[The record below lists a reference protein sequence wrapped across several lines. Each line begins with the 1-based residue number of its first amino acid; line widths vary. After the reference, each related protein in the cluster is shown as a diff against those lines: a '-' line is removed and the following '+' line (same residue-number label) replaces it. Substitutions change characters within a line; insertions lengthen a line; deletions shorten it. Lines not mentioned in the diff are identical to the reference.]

1 MVAQIDFLGASQ
13 AILGALERR
22 REREEAERIFT
33 ALSGKQETR
42 LPQEQG
48 VFSRVLGGENPFAPG
63 PRGRDSQP
71 LPSLSPISKGKT
83 PVDPTEAEAYIR
95 QSAAKRGI
103 DPDTA
108 VRVAR
113 SEGLSAYVGDEG
125 SSFGPFQLHY
135 GGVASGANAV
145 GGLGDEFTKVTGLH
159 ARDPST
165 WKQQVDFSLDQAAKG
180 GWGPWH
186 GAQRVGIADRQGIG
200 GAVAMAGA
208 PSQIPPVGTGAAQT
222 PAGQAMPQYS
232 MDVIMRALMNPR
244 TQALGQALLS
254 SQLRSGSMQIIDVP
268 VNNEDGSFRGTQK
281 AFVDPRTGRVAPFGG
296 VDTSGAPKAPA
307 LPSAVQE
314 FEYAQKH
321 PDFVEYQK
329 RKVAATGLEA
339 DVAERRRIGEGVG
352 LQGDELRT
360 YELTGKLPAA
370 YEKQTESQA
379 TSAIY
384 ADRMKEADKVISNP
398 AFTAAG
404 TSLMQQGL
412 GGIPGIGN
420 LLISE
425 NRQLLDQAKRDFV
438 NAVLR
443 KESGAVI
450 SQSEFENASKQYFP
464 QPGDSQRTIAQ
475 KEQNRA
481 TAIRGISNAAGP
493 AYKRREGE
501 AAPLPAPAPEPPP
514 SGARLGSVKIPPAAA
529 QELRAKP
536 ETRAQFDEIFGAGA
550 ADQVLGPLR

>member
-33 ALSGKQETR
+33 ALSGRQGT
-42 LPQEQG
+42 LAPQERG
-48 VFSRVLGGENPFAPG
+48 LFSRVLGGEDPFAPEA
-63 PRGRDSQP
+63 RGRDSQT
-71 LPSLSPISKGKT
+71 LPSLSPISKSKT

-113 SEGLSAYVGDEG
+113 SEGLSTYIGDEG

-135 GGVASGANAV
+135 GGIAGGGNAV

-165 WKQQVDFSLDQAAKG
+165 WKAQVDFSLDQAAKG

-208 PSQIPPVGTGAAQT
+208 RSQIPPVGTGAAQT

-281 AFVDPRTGRVAPFGG
+281 AFADPRSGKVVPFGG
-296 VDTSGAPKAPA
+296 VDISGAPKAPA
-307 LPSAVQE
+307 LPSSVQE

-321 PDFVEYQK
+321 PDFAEYQRGK
-329 RKVAATGLEA
+329 TRATGLEA

-384 ADRMKEADKVISNP
+384 ADRMKEANAVIADP
-398 AFTAAG
+398 EFTAAG
-404 TSLMQQGL
+404 TSLPQKVL
-412 GGIPGIGN
+412 GGIPGVGN

-425 NRQLLDQAKRDFV
+425 ERQVLEQAQRDFV

-450 SQSEFENASKQYFP
+450 SQSEFDNASKQYFP

-475 KEQNRA
+475 KAQNRA

-501 AAPLPAPAPEPPP
+501 AAPVPPLPPGPPLG
-514 SGARLGSVKIPPAAA
+514 GARLGTVKIPPAAA
-529 QELRAKP
+529 QKLRANPDK
-536 ETRAQFDEIFGAGA
+536 RADFDQIFGAGA